1 MQKKLEVYFS
11 FRRRINA
18 YRYIE
23 WLLEWDQAT
32 IAPKASAK
40 YRSEQ
45 IEVLSEE
52 LHKITS
58 DPKYIKVVDELYENL
73 EAIEDTDLKREIKIA
88 YRKSQVVK
96 KVPKKEYIHYQ
107 VILAQST
114 AIWAEAKEKDDF
126 SIFAPILDEIV
137 QYNRKFVK
145 YLQTEELK
153 GYSVL
158 LDIYEE
164 GATVQ
169 KYDEFFDTIKE
180 ELIPFVAQVTK
191 KNKFKFNKKLT
202 KNVYPRHEQ
211 KQFSKYLTEVFGY
224 DLSRGYLGES
234 LHPFTSGVISDDVRI
249 TTEYEEN
256 NFTANIFSTIHEM
269 GHAIYDQQHDPKY
282 NGTLLQGGSSYGIHE
297 SQSRMYENMIGRSFS
312 FWQLHYPKLMELFPK
327 QLKGI
332 DVVEFYKF
340 INQAKR
346 SLRRTDADELTYSL
360 HILVRYEIEKMLF
373 ERSLKV
379 RDIPKKWR
387 QLMQMYVGKRP
398 LKDADGALQDI
409 HWANGLF
416 GYFPT
421 YALGSAY
428 AAQIYHAMNEE
439 INVDSAIENNNI
451 RLINAWLKEN
461 IHQYGNSKT
470 PEELI
475 LNATKEPFNV
485 HYYIDYLKRKFGD

>member
-1 MQKKLEVYFS
+1 MKLNTIESLLNTYKRRNLKIVFIRYI
-11 FRRRINA
+11 RRRC
-18 YRYIE
+18 
-23 WLLEWDQAT
+23 
-32 IAPKASAK
+32 
-40 YRSEQ
+40 
-45 IEVLSEE
+45 V
-52 LHKITS
+52 
-58 DPKYIKVVDELYENL
+58 
-73 EAIEDTDLKREIKIA
+73 
-88 YRKSQVVK
+88 
-96 KVPKKEYIHYQ
+96 
-107 VILAQST
+107 
-114 AIWAEAKEKDDF
+114 
-126 SIFAPILDEIV
+126 
-137 QYNRKFVK
+137 
-145 YLQTEELK
+145 
-153 GYSVL
+153 
-158 LDIYEE
+158 
-164 GATVQ
+164 

-360 HILVRYEIEKMLF
+360 HILVKMK
-373 ERSLKV
+373 LK
-379 RDIPKKWR
+379 
-387 QLMQMYVGKRP
+387 
-398 LKDADGALQDI
+398 
-409 HWANGLF
+409 
-416 GYFPT
+416 
-421 YALGSAY
+421 
-428 AAQIYHAMNEE
+428 
-439 INVDSAIENNNI
+439 NVI
-451 RLINAWLKEN
+451 
-461 IHQYGNSKT
+461 
-470 PEELI
+470 
-475 LNATKEPFNV
+475 
-485 HYYIDYLKRKFGD
+485 

>member
-73 EAIEDTDLKREIKIA
+73 ETIEDTDLKREIKIA

-224 DLSRGYLGES
+224 DLTRGYLGES
-234 LHPFTSGVISDDVRI
+234 LHPFTSGVISDDC
-249 TTEYEEN
+249 T
-256 NFTANIFSTIHEM
+256 
-269 GHAIYDQQHDPKY
+269 
-282 NGTLLQGGSSYGIHE
+282 
-297 SQSRMYENMIGRSFS
+297 
-312 FWQLHYPKLMELFPK
+312 
-327 QLKGI
+327 
-332 DVVEFYKF
+332 
-340 INQAKR
+340 
-346 SLRRTDADELTYSL
+346 
-360 HILVRYEIEKMLF
+360 
-373 ERSLKV
+373 
-379 RDIPKKWR
+379 
-387 QLMQMYVGKRP
+387 
-398 LKDADGALQDI
+398 
-409 HWANGLF
+409 
-416 GYFPT
+416 
-421 YALGSAY
+421 
-428 AAQIYHAMNEE
+428 
-439 INVDSAIENNNI
+439 NNNRI
-451 RLINAWLKEN
+451 
-461 IHQYGNSKT
+461 
-470 PEELI
+470 
-475 LNATKEPFNV
+475 
-485 HYYIDYLKRKFGD
+485 